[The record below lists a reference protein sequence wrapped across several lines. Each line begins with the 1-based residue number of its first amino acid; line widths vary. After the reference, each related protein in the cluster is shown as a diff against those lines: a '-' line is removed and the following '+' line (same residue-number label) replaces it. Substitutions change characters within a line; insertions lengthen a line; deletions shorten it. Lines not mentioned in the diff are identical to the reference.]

1 MKIKLYIL
9 LLFLL
14 SFISCDVLRFSRFEV
29 ISWAPGGG
37 YRSEP
42 EKITVSLDFSQ
53 DPDMSSVERN
63 FSLTGNGNRIRGTF
77 FWNGKRMTF
86 VPLTPLEKNTDYII
100 SLSADACNT
109 KGLSMDEAF
118 NGDFTTRPDNARPV
132 LISCYPE
139 MFAEIDEPRTEVHLS
154 FSTPVP
160 LNTLYDNVSFS
171 PSMTGSWR
179 LEDGGKLAV
188 FTPAEPWKQNNR
200 YEIRYSTSLTDNNG
214 MNIGN
219 DFISIFTVGTDHEVP
234 YLLYAGRITKNGD
247 IVELIPDKG
256 YTGAAEL
263 PVENH
268 GWEKDDRL
276 YLVFSKPVDGLLLK
290 NYIIAEGAP
299 SLVRETSPDFNT
311 EHIFTFNNIPAYE
324 SRFTFRIKPGITDKS
339 GNESWNEYIYR
350 IFANGKFSKPPS
362 LVGLR
367 MPMTLTLNSADI
379 EFFYAGTD
387 SIFDIIPIKNNYYP
401 SGESIQTWIELYFNT
416 AEGALVDTFSL
427 MELFHIETSNNVI
440 TFSPRHIKCSDFS
453 VSKPH
458 QGWENYERL
467 EIAGNIVNS
476 TNNGVI
482 YFQISSGLRDSLGNK
497 NEKPLVISVIK

>member
-1 MKIKLYIL
+1 MKIKLCIL

-42 EKITVSLDFSQ
+42 EKISVSLDFSQ

-77 FWNGKRMTF
+77 LWNGRRMTF
-86 VPLTPLEKNTDYII
+86 APLTPLEKNTDYII
-100 SLSADACNT
+100 SLSSDACNA

-118 NGDFTTRPDNARPV
+118 NVDFTTRPDNARPV

-139 MFAEIDEPRTEVHLS
+139 MFAEIDDPRTEVRFS
-154 FSTPVP
+154 FSAPVP

-179 LEDGGKLAV
+179 LENGGKLAV
-188 FTPAEPWKQNNR
+188 FTPAEPWIQNNR
-200 YEIRYSTSLTDNNG
+200 YEIRYSASLTNNNG

-219 DFISIFTVGTDHEVP
+219 DFISIFTIGTDHEVP
-234 YLLYAGRITKNGD
+234 YLLYAAKIAKNGD
-247 IVELIPDKG
+247 IVELNPDKG
-256 YTGAAEL
+256 YIGAAEL
-263 PVENH
+263 PVENQ

-290 NYIIAEGAP
+290 NYLVAEDAP
-299 SLVRETSPDFNT
+299 GLVMETSPNFNT
-311 EHIFTFNNIPAYE
+311 EHIFTFNSVPAYE
-324 SRFTFRIKPGITDKS
+324 SRFTFRIKPGITDRS
-339 GNESWNEYIYR
+339 GNESRNEYIYR
-350 IFANGKFSKPPS
+350 IFANGKFSKPPA

-367 MPMTLTLNSADI
+367 MPMTPNNTDL
-379 EFFYAGTD
+379 EYFYVGTD
-387 SIFDIIPIKNNYYP
+387 SIFDLIPIDDNKYP
-401 SGESIQTWIELYFNT
+401 SGENIQTWIELYFNT

-427 MELFHIETSNNVI
+427 MELFRIETSNNVI
-440 TFSPRHIKCSDFS
+440 TFSPHNVKRSGFS
-453 VSKPH
+453 VSEPH

-467 EIAGNIVNS
+467 EITGNINNS
-476 TNNGVI
+476 TNNGI
-482 YFQISSGLRDSLGNK
+482 INFLISSGLKDNLGNK
-497 NEKPLVISVIK
+497 NEKQFVISVIK